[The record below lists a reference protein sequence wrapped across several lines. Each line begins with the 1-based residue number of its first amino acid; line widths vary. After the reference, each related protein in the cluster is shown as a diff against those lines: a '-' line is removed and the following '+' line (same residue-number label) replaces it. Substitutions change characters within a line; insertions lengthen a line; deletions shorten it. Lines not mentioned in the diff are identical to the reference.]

1 MQYWKSVDPLEY
13 GKWLCII
20 NDADKIMSRVD
31 NSKQQVSVVIN
42 VDQLCSTNS
51 HYDNSVILETN
62 NNEECNE
69 ISEIESPDGQ
79 MPKIS
84 GVVPTAAK
92 ATPSDRSERQLGK
105 KRKAA
110 DYILIGTFTLYLNG
124 DKQGNKQKLYNEGL
138 EWKNGAIRCTLCNT
152 FVKQARTM
160 MEHCYTKKHIRK
172 IKLVGEDRGVPVHQ
186 TALETLNDSNKL
198 GTLMPEVKNFI
209 LLLETQMYQ
218 LVKLLN

>member
-1 MQYWKSVDPLEY
+1 MRLIDKDSSDYAKNNMSLAEECNNMKRFLDRMKENRRSVESLIARINSTRVKSKHAMQYWKSVDPLEY

-31 NSKQQVSVVIN
+31 NSKQQASVVIN

-51 HYDNSVILETN
+51 HNDNLVILETN

-110 DYILIGTFTLYLNG
+110 DYIPIGTFTLYLNG
-124 DKQGNKQKLYNEGL
+124 GKQGNKRKLHNEGL
-138 EWKNGAIRCTLCNT
+138 EWKNGAI
-152 FVKQARTM
+152 
-160 MEHCYTKKHIRK
+160 
-172 IKLVGEDRGVPVHQ
+172 
-186 TALETLNDSNKL
+186 
-198 GTLMPEVKNFI
+198 
-209 LLLETQMYQ
+209 
-218 LVKLLN
+218 